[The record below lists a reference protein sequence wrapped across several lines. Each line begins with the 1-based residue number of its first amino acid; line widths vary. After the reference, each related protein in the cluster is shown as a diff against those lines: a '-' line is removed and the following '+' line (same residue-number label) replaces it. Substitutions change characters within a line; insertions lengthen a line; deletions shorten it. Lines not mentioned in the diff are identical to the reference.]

1 MIRSWW
7 RLPSSARSR
16 SVSKKL
22 YPLRYAFTED
32 YLRGATRQVDS
43 HISYLLEITVDCC
56 RHKNWDKWTV
66 YNHFTA
72 ATLVKEMELARVLD
86 SAWLVYN
93 VHSHAPYL
101 LQPKDQDKH
110 TLVCGMNNL
119 DVITYHWHIYYLTI
133 LGYLLWLLTMISI
146 SGLFDILVS
155 WTCLIIH
162 QPRQNCFILF

>member
-22 YPLRYAFTED
+22 YPLRYAFTEN

-93 VHSHAPYL
+93 VHFHAPYL

-110 TLVCGMNNL
+110 TLVSH
-119 DVITYHWHIYYLTI
+119 ITDTYTI
-133 LGYLLWLLTMISI
+133 LQFWDISY
-146 SGLFDILVS
+146 GF
-155 WTCLIIH
+155 
-162 QPRQNCFILF
+162 

>member
-7 RLPSSARSR
+7 RLPSSACSR
-16 SVSKKL
+16 SMPKKL

-43 HISYLLEITVDCC
+43 HISYLLEI
-56 RHKNWDKWTV
+56 NWTV
-66 YNHFTA
+66 

-86 SAWLVYN
+86 SAWLVYK

-110 TLVCGMNNL
+110 TLVCAMNNL

-155 WTCLIIH
+155 WACLIIH